1 MPGEPAVGPLRA
13 ERAPAAPLSRDA
25 RAGARRVAARAAA
38 TLLHAGAIALLLA
51 HPPAEEQRA
60 EPPAIPVEL
69 VSVPEAARDAASQPN
84 RPPPPAQA
92 PRVSGGDLD
101 RAPGQPFDAA
111 APSSRNP
118 AAAAPS
124 PVTAPARS
132 AQALEPTPQSEPPA
146 PVAAPVLPPQP
157 QEAVAEVEP
166 APVPPRE
173 MKDIVAEVAP
183 APLPRVNP
191 TTPPHPPE
199 RSAALSPPQA
209 PAQARRESERRG
221 EGGGDRYLNAV
232 RRDILRN
239 RIYPPAARSLG
250 LAGTAEYA
258 MLLDRQGRLLRLRLL
273 QSSGADILDKAGMG
287 AIERSAPFRPLPP
300 DIIGDEV
307 ELVVAVHMAP

>member
-1 MPGEPAVGPLRA
+1 MPGKPTVDSLRA

-25 RAGARRVAARAAA
+25 RAGGRRVAARGAAM
-38 TLLHAGAIALLLA
+38 LLHAGAIALLFA

-69 VSVPEAARDAASQPN
+69 VSMPEAPREAAPRPD
-84 RPPPPAQA
+84 RPPPAHG
-92 PRVSGGDLD
+92 PRVSGEDLD
-101 RAPGQPFDAA
+101 RTPGQSSVAL
-111 APSSRNP
+111 APSSRDPAP
-118 AAAAPS
+118 AAPP
-124 PVTAPARS
+124 PVPTPARS

-146 PVAAPVLPPQP
+146 PVAAPMLPPQP

-166 APVPPRE
+166 APVPPPD
-173 MKDIVAEVAP
+173 MKDAVTGVEP
-183 APLPRVNP
+183 APPRVKP
-191 TTPPHPPE
+191 TPPPHPPE
-199 RSAALSPPQA
+199 RTAALSPPPP

-258 MLLDRQGRLLRLRLL
+258 MLLDRQGRLLRLHLL
-273 QSSGADILDKAGMG
+273 QSSGAEILDKAGMG

-300 DIIGDEV
+300 DIIGDKV